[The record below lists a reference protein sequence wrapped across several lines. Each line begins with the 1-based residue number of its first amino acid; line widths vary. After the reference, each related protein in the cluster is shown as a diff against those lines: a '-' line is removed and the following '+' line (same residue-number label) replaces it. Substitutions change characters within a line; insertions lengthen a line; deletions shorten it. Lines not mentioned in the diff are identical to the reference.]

1 MDSYYIIIKKGKNM
15 TSKTFNLGELK
26 TLIAYDLSPCEI
38 SAEDIHKE
46 NSQLWTSFLLGKE
59 SFSLPNTTL
68 LTKLNRQDAENA
80 FREAVKKASSK
91 EKITKLFVVDVSDKK
106 AFIENN

>member
-1 MDSYYIIIKKGKNM
+1 M
-15 TSKTFNLGELK
+15 TRKTFNLGEVK

-46 NSQLWTSFLLGKE
+46 NSHLWTSFSLGKE
-59 SFSLPNTTL
+59 VFSLPNTTL
-68 LTKLNRQDAENA
+68 LTKLNMQDAGDA

-91 EKITKLFVVDVSDKK
+91 EKITKLFVVDVSGKD
-106 AFIENN
+106 AFIENNQ

>member
-1 MDSYYIIIKKGKNM
+1 M
-15 TSKTFNLGELK
+15 TSKTFNLGEVK

-46 NSQLWTSFLLGKE
+46 NSHLWTSFLLGKE
-59 SFSLPNTTL
+59 SFSLP
-68 LTKLNRQDAENA
+68 TKLNRQDAENA

-91 EKITKLFVVDVSDKK
+91 EKITKLFVVDVGGKD

>member
-1 MDSYYIIIKKGKNM
+1 M

-46 NSQLWTSFLLGKE
+46 NSQLWTSFLL
-59 SFSLPNTTL
+59 
-68 LTKLNRQDAENA
+68 NRQDAENA